1 MLKRNI
7 LLYGEGGSGKSASIA
22 TIFKLLDKNPEIKIR
37 FLATEANA
45 LDGLEEG
52 LSRHKIELKKG
63 QLHYMVC
70 RPTYNPKYTSANVVR
85 DFKQNFLDLSEGDA
99 LKVKIGAGDRS
110 KHSEFVAILEGL
122 AVFKGVDFVTGET
135 DNLGDYLQWDTNT
148 ILVVDS
154 MTACVDYL
162 VSTVKGSRSAT
173 TQKDYGDVQSNFM
186 SKIIIPLTEQCQCSV
201 IMLGHPTIG
210 EDQTVKQPKS
220 DEDKVTKLY
229 PKTFGQALNNVIVS
243 KFSEVIYSY
252 VDHND
257 RFYWAGKKSGVATSP
272 RKLPREDKLDPDFSK
287 YPIFGVTAGG

>member
-7 LLYGEGGSGKSASIA
+7 LLYGTGGSGKSASIA
-22 TIFKLLDKNPEIKIR
+22 TIFKLLDKNPEIKVR

-70 RPTYNPKYTSANVVR
+70 RPTYNPKYTSANIVR
-85 DFKQNFLDLSEGDA
+85 DFKQNYLDLSEGDA

-110 KHSEFVAILEGL
+110 KHSEFIAILEGL
-122 AVFKGVDFVTGET
+122 AVFKGTDYITGEV

-154 MTACVDYL
+154 LTACVDYL

-173 TQKDYGDVQSNFM
+173 TMKDYGDVQSNLM
-186 SKIIIPLTEQCQCSV
+186 SKVIIPLTEQCQCSV
-201 IMLGHPTIG
+201 IMLGHPVIG
-210 EDQTVKQPKS
+210 EDQTVKQPK
-220 DEDKVTKLY
+220 EEELKITKLY
-229 PKTFGQALNNVIVS
+229 PRTFGQALNDVIIS
-243 KFSEVIYSY
+243 KFGEVIFAY
-252 VDHND
+252 VDRQDN
-257 RFYWAGKKSGVATSP
+257 FYWCGKKEGISTSV
-272 RKLPREDKLDPDFSK
+272 RKIPREDKLKPDFSL
-287 YPIFGVTAGG
+287 YPIFGTL

>member
-7 LLYGEGGSGKSASIA
+7 LLYGTGGSGKSASIA
-22 TIFKLLDKNPEIKIR
+22 TIFKLLAKNPEIKVR

-70 RPTYNPKYTSANVVR
+70 RPTYNPKYTSANIVR
-85 DFKQNFLDLSEGDA
+85 DFKQNYLDLSEGDA

-110 KHSEFVAILEGL
+110 KHSEFIAILEGL
-122 AVFKGVDFVTGET
+122 AVFKGTDYITGEV

-154 MTACVDYL
+154 LTACVDYL

-173 TQKDYGDVQSNFM
+173 TMKDYGDVQSNLM
-186 SKIIIPLTEQCQCSV
+186 SKVIIPLTEQCQCSV
-201 IMLGHPTIG
+201 IMLGHPVIG
-210 EDQTVKQPKS
+210 EDQTVKQPK
-220 DEDKVTKLY
+220 EEELKITKLY
-229 PKTFGQALNNVIVS
+229 PRTFGQALNDVIIS
-243 KFSEVIYSY
+243 KFGEVIFAY
-252 VDHND
+252 VDRQDN
-257 RFYWAGKKSGVATSP
+257 FYWCGKKEGISTSV
-272 RKLPREDKLDPDFSK
+272 RKIPREDKLKPDFSL
-287 YPIFGVTAGG
+287 YPIFGTL

>member
-122 AVFKGVDFVTGET
+122 AVFKGVDFVTGEV

-201 IMLGHPTIG
+201 IMLGHPVIG
-210 EDQTVKQPKS
+210 EDQTVKQPKE
-220 DEDKVTKLY
+220 EDLKITKLY
-229 PKTFGQALNNVIVS
+229 PRTFGQALNNTIVS

-252 VDHND
+252 VDRQDN
-257 RFYWAGKKSGVATSP
+257 FYWAGKKEGVATSP
-272 RKLPREDKLDPDFSK
+272 RKIPREDKLKPDFSL
-287 YPIFGVTAGG
+287 YPIFGN

>member
-22 TIFKLLDKNPEIKIR
+22 TIFKLLPKNPDIKIR

-52 LSRHKIELKKG
+52 LSRHNIDLKKG

-110 KHSEFVAILEGL
+110 KHSEFISILEGL
-122 AVFKGVDFVTGET
+122 AVFKGTDFKTGEVE
-135 DNLGDYLQWDTNT
+135 NLGDYLQWDANT

-201 IMLGHPTIG
+201 IMLGHPVIG
-210 EDQTVKQPKS
+210 EDQTVKQPKE
-220 DEDKVTKLY
+220 EDLKITKLY
-229 PKTFGQALNNVIVS
+229 PRTFGQALNNTIVS
-243 KFSEVIYSY
+243 KFSEVIYAY
-252 VDHND
+252 VDRQDN
-257 RFYWAGKKSGVATSP
+257 FWWAGKKEGVATSP
-272 RKLPREDKLDPDFSK
+272 RKIPREDKLKPDFSL
-287 YPIFGVTAGG
+287 YPIFGTL

>member
-122 AVFKGVDFVTGET
+122 AVFKGVDFVTGEVE
-135 DNLGDYLQWDTNT
+135 NLGDYLQWDTNT
-148 ILVVDS
+148 I
-154 MTACVDYL
+154 
-162 VSTVKGSRSAT
+162 
-173 TQKDYGDVQSNFM
+173 
-186 SKIIIPLTEQCQCSV
+186 
-201 IMLGHPTIG
+201 
-210 EDQTVKQPKS
+210 
-220 DEDKVTKLY
+220 
-229 PKTFGQALNNVIVS
+229 
-243 KFSEVIYSY
+243 
-252 VDHND
+252 
-257 RFYWAGKKSGVATSP
+257 
-272 RKLPREDKLDPDFSK
+272 
-287 YPIFGVTAGG
+287 